1 MSLSSDGTM
10 LTMPVAPANT
20 GNGNGF
26 GWGGDGAWWI
36 VLFLIFA
43 AFGGW
48 GNGFGFGGGGNG
60 VMDGYVLTSDFA
72 NVERKID
79 SVNQG
84 LCDGFYQQAQLIN
97 GTNMAMAN
105 GFGQAEL
112 SRATQQ
118 AALMQQLTAMQMQ
131 AAECCCNTQRSIEG
145 VRYDMAAQACD
156 TRNTVQNATRDII
169 DAMNSGFRGIDQ
181 RLTAQE
187 IAAKDAKIAE
197 QNQRL
202 FAADLAASQSA
213 QTLDMR
219 NYVSAQFAY
228 YNPRPV
234 PSFSVPAPYQYTGC
248 GNQYNC
254 NGCGC

>member
-112 SRATQQ
+112 SRANQQ

-131 AAECCCNTQRSIEG
+131 NQECCCENRAAIAQ
-145 VRYDMAAQACD
+145 VRYDMATQACD

>member
-10 LTMPVAPANT
+10 LTMPVAPTNT

-112 SRATQQ
+112 SRANQQ

-169 DAMNSGFRGIDQ
+169 DNANSNSRAILDF
-181 RLTAQE
+181 LTQSKLQDLQSE
-187 IAAKDAKIAE
+187 
-197 QNQRL
+197 NQGL
-202 FAADLAASQSA
+202 KLAASQAA
-213 QTLDMR
+213 QNSYL
-219 NYVSAQFAY
+219 VSQLRPSPIPAYTVQNPYCCNQFA
-228 YNPRPV
+228 
-234 PSFSVPAPYQYTGC
+234 
-248 GNQYNC
+248 
-254 NGCGC
+254 GCGC

>member
-84 LCDGFYQQAQLIN
+84 LCDGFYQQAQLVN

-131 AAECCCNTQRSIEG
+131 AAECCCNQRADTAQL
-145 VRYDMAAQACD
+145 RYDMAAQGCD
-156 TRNTVQNATRDII
+156 TRNTIQTATRDII
-169 DAMNSGFRGIDQ
+169 DNANSNSRAILDF
-181 RLTAQE
+181 LTQSKLQDLQSE
-187 IAAKDAKIAE
+187 
-197 QNQRL
+197 NQGL
-202 FAADLAASQSA
+202 KLAASQAA
-213 QTLDMR
+213 QNSYL
-219 NYVSAQFAY
+219 VSQLRPSPIPAYTVQNPYCCNQFA
-228 YNPRPV
+228 
-234 PSFSVPAPYQYTGC
+234 
-248 GNQYNC
+248 
-254 NGCGC
+254 GCGC

>member
-84 LCDGFYQQAQLIN
+84 LCDGFYQQA
-97 GTNMAMAN
+97 
-105 GFGQAEL
+105 
-112 SRATQQ
+112 
-118 AALMQQLTAMQMQ
+118 ALMQQLTAMQMQ

-169 DAMNSGFRGIDQ
+169 DNANSNSRAILDF
-181 RLTAQE
+181 LTQSKLQDLQSE
-187 IAAKDAKIAE
+187 
-197 QNQRL
+197 NQSL
-202 FAADLAASQSA
+202 KLAASQAA
-213 QTLDMR
+213 QNSYL
-219 NYVSAQFAY
+219 VSQLRPSPIPAYTVQNPYCCNQFA
-228 YNPRPV
+228 
-234 PSFSVPAPYQYTGC
+234 
-248 GNQYNC
+248 
-254 NGCGC
+254 GCGC